1 MANNKIAYLLAAISV
16 FMVTACAQQPKIKG
30 TEAFDESFTDRISMV
45 CGYWPADDVGLLG
58 CDIDNRGAKH
68 IELWVIQ
75 EAETEDSKVS
85 RETRAYKGYERTI
98 HVQWKLSSVAEKE
111 SVVVRLTGIHGTII
125 KRKLK

>member
-1 MANNKIAYLLAAISV
+1 MEKNKVTYLLAAATV
-16 FMVTACAQQPKIKG
+16 FLVTACAQQPKAVG
-30 TEAFDESFTDRISMV
+30 LETFDESFTDRISMV
-45 CGYWPADDVGLLG
+45 CGYWLADDVGLLG

-75 EAETEDSKVS
+75 EAKTEDSRVS
-85 RETRAYKGYERTI
+85 LETQAYKGNERTI